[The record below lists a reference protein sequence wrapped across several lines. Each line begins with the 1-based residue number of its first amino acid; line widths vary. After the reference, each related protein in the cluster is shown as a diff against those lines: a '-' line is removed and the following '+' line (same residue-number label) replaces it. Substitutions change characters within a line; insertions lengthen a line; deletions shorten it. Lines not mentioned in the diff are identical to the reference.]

1 MTSRIFIKQANLVK
15 ALSHPSRLEL
25 IHLLRSRALTVSQMA
40 KMLGKRQAYVSQH
53 LLILKRA
60 KVTASTRHGK
70 EIYYEVADPHIS
82 TVCDSLFSLVHPTP
96 LSASPEPIV
105 VDPVC
110 KMKLTPSRASY
121 TGQYNGVRY
130 YFCGRGCIRQF
141 KSQHGV
147 LV

>member
-25 IHLLRSRALTVSQMA
+25 VHLLRSRALTVSQMV

-60 KVTASTRHGK
+60 KVMTSTRHGK

-82 TVCDSLFSLVHPTP
+82 IVCDSLFSLVHPTP

-110 KMKLTPSRASY
+110 KMELTPSRASY
-121 TGQYNGVRY
+121 TGQYNGVRH
-130 YFCGRGCIRQF
+130 YFCGKGCYKEF
-141 KSQHGV
+141 NLHPGG
-147 LV
+147 LL